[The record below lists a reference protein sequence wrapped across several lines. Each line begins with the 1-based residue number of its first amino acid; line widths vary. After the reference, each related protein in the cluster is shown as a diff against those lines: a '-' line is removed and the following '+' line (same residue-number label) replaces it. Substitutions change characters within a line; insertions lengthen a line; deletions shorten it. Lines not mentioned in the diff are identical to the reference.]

1 MTPAGHPRHFDAATM
16 PDLPVLDSAAIA
28 TLRGLDPAGGDAFL
42 REIIGLFL
50 EDTPQQFATLAGS
63 LAGADAPRFIRA
75 AHSIKGSAAN
85 LGALRL
91 RACAEQLEHAASA
104 QGLGAAAD
112 LLPSIQ
118 AAFAQTRAELQQ
130 LLPPA

>member
-1 MTPAGHPRHFDAATM
+1 MNEP
-16 PDLPVLDSAAIA
+16 PVIDSAALA
-28 TLRGLDPAGGDAFL
+28 ALRDLDPAGGDAFL

-50 EDTPQQFATLAGS
+50 EDTPRQIAALESS

-85 LGALRL
+85 MGALRL
-91 RACAEQLEHAASA
+91 RASAEQLEHQASV
-104 QGLGAAAD
+104 QGLGTVAAPLAD
-112 LLPSIQ
+112 TL
-118 AAFAQTRAELQQ
+118 AVFAQTRAELQK